1 MRIGLVI
8 YGSLDTLSGGYLY
21 DRKLVEHLRACG
33 DEVLVVSQP
42 WRSYAR
48 HLGDNVTRAFT
59 RAMDGVEVDVW
70 LQDELNHP
78 SLLATNAALRR
89 RRARPPIASIVHHL
103 RVSEVHPPALRP
115 LHRAVE
121 RAYLRSCD
129 AFVFNS
135 EATRDSVRALVGSLP
150 VNVVAYPAADH
161 LAIAHRDAHAPGRLR
176 LLAVGN
182 LIERKGLHTTL
193 AALSTIGSA
202 FDWTLDVVGRADVD
216 PAYAARCR
224 RAAEVG
230 GIADR
235 VRWRGRLDDAQLAQA
250 YAASDALVV
259 PSQYE
264 GFGIVYLEALAA
276 GLPVVASTAGAAGEL
291 VRHGVEGFLVSPDD
305 AAATAAAIR
314 LLFDDAARR
323 TLSVAA
329 RARAASHPTWSA
341 TAARIRA
348 FLAELCRDASRGAT
362 LE

>member
-33 DEVLVVSQP
+33 DEVLVFSQP

-48 HLGDNVTRAFT
+48 HLADNVTGAFT
-59 RAMDGVEVDVW
+59 RTMRDANVDVW

-78 SLLATNAALRR
+78 SLLATNAVLRR
-89 RRARPPIASIVHHL
+89 RLVHAPIASIVHHL
-103 RVSEVHPPALRP
+103 RVSESHPAALQP
-115 LHRAVE
+115 LHRVVE
-121 RAYLRSCD
+121 GAYLRSCD

-135 EATRDSVRALVGSLP
+135 MTTRDSVRALIVDLP
-150 VNVVAYPAADH
+150 THVVAYPAADH
-161 LAIAHRDAHAPGRLR
+161 LPIAPRSGRPVETLR
-176 LLAVGN
+176 LLTVGN

-193 AALSTIGSA
+193 QALAAIGPE
-202 FDWTLDVVGRADVD
+202 FDWTFDVVGRSDVD

-224 RAAEVG
+224 RIAVDG

-235 VRWRGRLDDAQLAQA
+235 VHWRGRLDDAQLAQA
-250 YAASDALVV
+250 YAASDALVL

-291 VRHGVEGFLVSPDD
+291 VRDGVEGWLVPPDD
-305 AAATAAAIR
+305 ASATAQAIR
-314 LLFDDAARR
+314 RLRDGSARQAM
-323 TLSVAA
+323 SAAA
-329 RARAASHPTWSA
+329 RARAAAHPTWSA
-341 TAARIRA
+341 TAARIRT
-348 FLAELCRDASRGAT
+348 FLMKLCSGANS
-362 LE
+362 